1 MNNSNYLNTAPK
13 NYYSTGFT
21 SLNNSIPF
29 QQKSISQIKQENQ
42 LSRQYNR
49 SFIETMYRSGNKF
62 KYDIGS
68 PYEGTYRSQLKYLEN
83 RVNSFV
89 PELDFE
95 KNRLNMFHT
104 QCINLRTD
112 LKNEYKSLKNEMQN
126 EVDNLQLK
134 LMQELNGQ
142 KNANKKG
149 FLEIKQIGKELLDS
163 KNLIVELK
171 NRINS
176 LNLRVEGKKTYNSS
190 GILIRE
196 GINHDQ
202 E

>member
-1 MNNSNYLNTAPK
+1 MNNSYLNSLPK

-21 SLNNSIPF
+21 SLNNLMPF
-29 QQKSISQIKQENQ
+29 QQKTISQIKLENQ
-42 LSRQYNR
+42 QSKQYNR

-62 KYDIGS
+62 KYDINN
-68 PYEGTYRSQLKYLEN
+68 PNAVTYRSQLKYLEN
-83 RVNSFV
+83 RVTGLV
-89 PELDFE
+89 PEMDFE
-95 KNRLNMFHT
+95 KNRICMYNT

-112 LKNEYKSLKNEMQN
+112 MKNEYKHLKDEMQN

-134 LMQELNGQ
+134 LMKDLNGQ
-142 KNANKKG
+142 KNANKKS
-149 FLEIKQIGKELLDS
+149 FYEIKQIGKELVDA
-163 KNLIVELK
+163 KNLVVELK

-176 LNLRVEGKKTYNSS
+176 LNLRIDGRKTYNSS

-196 GINHDQ
+196 GINDDQ

>member
-1 MNNSNYLNTAPK
+1 MNKSIFLNSVPK
-13 NYYSTGFT
+13 NYYSTRFT
-21 SLNNSIPF
+21 SLNKSTPF
-29 QQKSISQIKQENQ
+29 QQKSIRQIKQENQ

-62 KYDIGS
+62 KFDLS
-68 PYEGTYRSQLKYLEN
+68 NTYEGTYRAQLKYLEN
-83 RVNSFV
+83 RVTGFV
-89 PELDFE
+89 PEMDFE
-95 KNRLNMFHT
+95 KNRLCMFNT
-104 QCINLRTD
+104 QCVNLRTD
-112 LKNEYKSLKNEMQN
+112 MKSEYKSLKNEMQN

-149 FLEIKQIGKELLDS
+149 FYEIKQIGKDLLDS

-176 LNLRVEGKKTYNSS
+176 LNLRIEGKKTYNSS
-190 GILIRE
+190 GKLIRE
-196 GINHDQ
+196 GNDQ

>member
-1 MNNSNYLNTAPK
+1 MDNSLSKTIQK
-13 NYYSTGFT
+13 NYYSTGY
-21 SLNNSIPF
+21 NSSSNSNPF

-42 LSRQYNR
+42 LTRQYNR
-49 SFIETMYRSGNKF
+49 NFIETMYRSGNKF
-62 KYDIGS
+62 KYDLS
-68 PYEGTYRSQLKYLEN
+68 NPYSGTYRAQLKALEN
-83 RVNSFV
+83 RVLGLV
-89 PELDFE
+89 PEMDFE

-112 LKNEYKSLKNEMQN
+112 LKNDYKSLKDDMQT

-134 LMQELNGQ
+134 LMNDLNSQ
-142 KNANKKG
+142 KNANKKH
-149 FLEIKQIGKELLDS
+149 FIEMRQIGKELVEA
-163 KNLIVELK
+163 KNIVIELK

-176 LNLRVEGKKTYNSS
+176 LNLRIDGKKRYNSS

-196 GINHDQ
+196 GTD

>member
-1 MNNSNYLNTAPK
+1 MDNSLSKTIQK
-13 NYYSTGFT
+13 NYYSTGY
-21 SLNNSIPF
+21 NSSSNSNPF

-42 LSRQYNR
+42 LTRQYNR
-49 SFIETMYRSGNKF
+49 NFIETMYRSGNKF
-62 KYDIGS
+62 KYDLS
-68 PYEGTYRSQLKYLEN
+68 NPYSGTYRAQLKALEN
-83 RVNSFV
+83 RVLGLV
-89 PELDFE
+89 PEMDFE

-112 LKNEYKSLKNEMQN
+112 LKNDYKSLKDDMQT

-134 LMQELNGQ
+134 LMNDLNSQ
-142 KNANKKG
+142 KNANKKH
-149 FLEIKQIGKELLDS
+149 FIEMRQIGKELVDA
-163 KNLIVELK
+163 KNIVVELK

-176 LNLRVEGKKTYNSS
+176 LNLRIDGKKRYNTS

-196 GINHDQ
+196 GTD

>member
-126 EVDNLQLK
+126 EVDNLQLI

-142 KNANKKG
+142 KK
-149 FLEIKQIGKELLDS
+149 
-163 KNLIVELK
+163 
-171 NRINS
+171 
-176 LNLRVEGKKTYNSS
+176 
-190 GILIRE
+190 RE
-196 GINHDQ
+196 
-202 E
+202 

>member
-1 MNNSNYLNTAPK
+1 MDNSLSKTIQK
-13 NYYSTGFT
+13 NYYSTGY
-21 SLNNSIPF
+21 NSSSNSNPF

-42 LSRQYNR
+42 LTRQYNR
-49 SFIETMYRSGNKF
+49 NFIETMYRSGNKF
-62 KYDIGS
+62 KYDLS
-68 PYEGTYRSQLKYLEN
+68 NPYSGTYRAQLKALEN
-83 RVNSFV
+83 RVLGLV
-89 PELDFE
+89 PEMDFE

-112 LKNEYKSLKNEMQN
+112 LKNDYKSLKDDMQT

-134 LMQELNGQ
+134 LMNDLNSQ
-142 KNANKKG
+142 KNANKKH
-149 FLEIKQIGKELLDS
+149 FIEMRQIGKELVDA
-163 KNLIVELK
+163 KNIVIELK

-176 LNLRVEGKKTYNSS
+176 LNLRIDGKKRYNSS

-196 GINHDQ
+196 GTD

>member
-1 MNNSNYLNTAPK
+1 MNKSIFLNSVPK
-13 NYYSTGFT
+13 NYYSTRFT
-21 SLNNSIPF
+21 SLNKSTPF

-62 KYDIGS
+62 KFDLS
-68 PYEGTYRSQLKYLEN
+68 NPYEGTYRAQLKYLEN
-83 RVNSFV
+83 RVTGFV
-89 PELDFE
+89 PEIDFE
-95 KNRLNMFHT
+95 KNRLCMFNT
-104 QCINLRTD
+104 QCINLRND
-112 LKNEYKSLKNEMQN
+112 MKNDYKSLKNEMQN

-149 FLEIKQIGKELLDS
+149 FYEIKQIGKDLLDS

-176 LNLRVEGKKTYNSS
+176 LNLRIEGKKTFNSS
-190 GILIRE
+190 GKLIRE
-196 GINHDQ
+196 GNDQ

>member
-1 MNNSNYLNTAPK
+1 MNNSYLNTVQK

-42 LSRQYNR
+42 QTKQYNR

-62 KYDIGS
+62 KYDLS
-68 PYEGTYRSQLKYLEN
+68 NPYSGTYRSQLKYLEN
-83 RVNSFV
+83 RVLGFV
-89 PELDFE
+89 PEMDFE
-95 KNRLNMFHT
+95 KNRLNIFHT

-112 LKNEYKSLKNEMQN
+112 MKNEYKSLKNEMQD

-134 LMQELNGQ
+134 LMNELNGQ
-142 KNANKKG
+142 KNANKKS
-149 FLEIKQIGKELLDS
+149 FCEIKQIGKEFVDA
-163 KNLIVELK
+163 KNLVIELK

-176 LNLRVEGKKTYNSS
+176 LNLRVDGKKTYNSS
-190 GILIRE
+190 GILI
-196 GINHDQ
+196 Q
-202 E
+202 EDKEKY

>member
-1 MNNSNYLNTAPK
+1 MNNSYLNTLQK
-13 NYYSTGFT
+13 NYNSTGFT
-21 SLNNSIPF
+21 SLSRSIPF
-29 QQKSISQIKQENQ
+29 KQKSISQIKQENLQ
-42 LSRQYNR
+42 SRQYNR

-62 KYDIGS
+62 KFDLS
-68 PYEGTYRSQLKYLEN
+68 NPYEGTYRAQLKYLEN
-83 RVNSFV
+83 RVTGFV
-89 PELDFE
+89 PEIDFE
-95 KNRLNMFHT
+95 KNRLCMFNT
-104 QCINLRTD
+104 QCINLRND
-112 LKNEYKSLKNEMQN
+112 MKNDYKSLKNEMQN

-149 FLEIKQIGKELLDS
+149 FYEIKQIGKELVDA

-176 LNLRVEGKKTYNSS
+176 LNLRIDGKKTYNSS
-190 GILIRE
+190 GILIQDGKDE
-196 GINHDQ
+196 L